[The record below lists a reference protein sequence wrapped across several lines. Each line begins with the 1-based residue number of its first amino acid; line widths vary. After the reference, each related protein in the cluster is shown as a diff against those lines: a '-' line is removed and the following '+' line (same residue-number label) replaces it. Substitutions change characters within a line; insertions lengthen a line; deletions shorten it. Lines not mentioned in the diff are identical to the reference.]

1 MEINDKDKRET
12 LVQEVLAL
20 SNYRDLVVDD
30 EQLWWKDFKAL
41 LKFIKRNRINLFCP
55 ERTEYFVLN
64 VFAAGN
70 KVECGRYHNWIFEQQ
85 ESYANKRLTEDQVT
99 ALESIPGWIWFSE
112 DLESLQKNVKD
123 VYYRHLLSNPHYQH
137 EIARMD
143 RDVAI
148 AGNSYEA
155 RLEKI
160 KDEFK
165 RLEEECECSEVY
177 CSSCGGILAYIKKN
191 IEYKYVIA
199 IRTLVELVHPSIIQ
213 KKFGHF
219 SQILFQFNQD
229 AYDEAILDD
238 ANYLLSLAKKGEFTV
253 SHERFLLIN
262 RESRKFDYEIVK
274 TPWKKLYSLGL
285 RKLERI
291 LRKKKIKSYED
302 ISHLETMLI
311 LLGPK
316 KAKRYPR
323 LISFGLEQFRKDTL
337 GWQRLMYNLFRDTN
351 KEVRSY
357 KGLNPSRSR
366 RNYGSKKGISGWY
379 VLGRIYDYRTEI
391 ESEKLRQIPTRW
403 PPRLGF

>member
-1 MEINDKDKRET
+1 MNITEKDYKET
-12 LVQEVLAL
+12 LLQEVLSL
-20 SNYRDLVVDD
+20 PDCHDIVDAE
-30 EQLWWKDFKAL
+30 EQLWWEDFKAL

-55 ERTEYFVLN
+55 SKIEYFVLN

-70 KVECGRYHNWIFEQQ
+70 KVECGRYNEWIVEQQ
-85 ESYANKRLTEDQVT
+85 ESHAHKRLTEDQVS

-112 DLESLQKNVKD
+112 DLESLQKNLKD
-123 VYYRHLLSNPHYQH
+123 VYYRHLISDPHYHH
-137 EIARMD
+137 EIVRMD
-143 RDVAI
+143 HDVAI

-177 CSSCGGILAYIKKN
+177 CSSCGGKLAYIKKN
-191 IEYKYVIA
+191 LEYSYVIA

-213 KKFGHF
+213 KEFGHF

-238 ANYLLSLAKKGEFTV
+238 ANYLLSLAKKGQFTV

-262 RESRKFDYEIVK
+262 RESRNADYQIVK

-285 RKLERI
+285 RKLEKILSKKRI
-291 LRKKKIKSYED
+291 NSPKD

-311 LLGPK
+311 ILGPK
-316 KAKRYPR
+316 KSKRYPR
-323 LISFGLEQFRKDTL
+323 LINFGMEQFRKDNFWWK
-337 GWQRLMYNLFRDTN
+337 GLMYNLFRETN
-351 KEVRSY
+351 KEVRSF
-357 KGLNPSRSR
+357 KGLNAWGLSGKYESTKGE
-366 RNYGSKKGISGWY
+366 YGWVCRKT
-379 VLGRIYDYRTEI
+379 IYDYRTEI
-391 ESEKLRQIPTRW
+391 GLEKLRQIPS
-403 PPRLGF
+403 

>member
-70 KVECGRYHNWIFEQQ
+70 KVECTRYHNWIFEQQ
-85 ESYANKRLTEDQVT
+85 ESHANQRLTEDQVS

-112 DLESLQKNVKD
+112 DFESLQENLRE
-123 VYYRHLLSNPHYQH
+123 VYFRHLNSDPHYGH
-137 EIARMD
+137 EIVRMD
-143 RDVAI
+143 HDVAI
-148 AGNSYEA
+148 ASNSYEA

-165 RLEEECECSEVY
+165 RLEKECECSEVF
-177 CSSCGGILAYIKKN
+177 CSSCGGKLSYIKKN
-191 IEYKYVIA
+191 LEYSYVIL
-199 IRTLVELVHPSIIQ
+199 IRTLVELIHPSIIQ
-213 KKFGHF
+213 NKFGHF
-219 SQILFQFNQD
+219 SQILFQFNRD
-229 AYDEAILDD
+229 AYGEAILDD
-238 ANYLLSLAKKGEFTV
+238 ANYLLSLAKEGEFT
-253 SHERFLLIN
+253 SHHERFLLIN
-262 RESRKFDYEIVK
+262 RETKNSDYRIVK

-291 LRKKKIKSYED
+291 LRKKRIRSYED
-302 ISHLETMLI
+302 ISHLQTMLI
-311 LLGPK
+311 LLGPI

-323 LISFGLEQFRKDTL
+323 LISFGMEQFKKDTL

-357 KGLNPSRSR
+357 KGLNAWGLSGK
-366 RNYGSKKGISGWY
+366 YDSKKGISGW
-379 VLGRIYDYRTEI
+379 VISRRIIYDYRTEI
-391 ESEKLRQIPTRW
+391 ESEKLRQIPPRW
-403 PPRLGF
+403 PPK

>member
-55 ERTEYFVLN
+55 SKIEYFVLN
-64 VFAAGN
+64 VFVAGN
-70 KVECGRYHNWIFEQQ
+70 KVECTRYNEWIIEQK
-85 ESYANKRLTEDQVT
+85 ESHFDERLTEDQVS

-112 DLESLQKNVKD
+112 NLESLQKNLED
-123 VYYRHLLSNPHYQH
+123 VYYRHHLSNPHYHH
-137 EIARMD
+137 EFERMNH
-143 RDVAI
+143 DVAI

-155 RLEKI
+155 RLKKI

-191 IEYKYVIA
+191 IEYKHVIA

-213 KKFGHF
+213 KEFGHF
-219 SQILFQFNQD
+219 SQILFQINRD
-229 AYDEAILDD
+229 AYGEAILDD
-238 ANYLLSLAKKGEFTV
+238 ANYLLSLAKEGEFTFH
-253 SHERFLLIN
+253 HERFLLIN
-262 RESRKFDYEIVK
+262 RETKNSDYRIVK

-291 LRKKKIKSYED
+291 LRKKRIRSYED
-302 ISHLETMLI
+302 ISHLQTMLI
-311 LLGPK
+311 LLGPI

-323 LISFGLEQFRKDTL
+323 LISFGMEQFKKDTL

-357 KGLNPSRSR
+357 KGLNAWGLSGK
-366 RNYGSKKGISGWY
+366 YDSKKGISGW
-379 VLGRIYDYRTEI
+379 VISRRIIYDYRTEI
-391 ESEKLRQIPTRW
+391 ESEKLRQIPPRW
-403 PPRLGF
+403 PPK

>member
-1 MEINDKDKRET
+1 
-12 LVQEVLAL
+12 
-20 SNYRDLVVDD
+20 
-30 EQLWWKDFKAL
+30 
-41 LKFIKRNRINLFCP
+41 
-55 ERTEYFVLN
+55 
-64 VFAAGN
+64 
-70 KVECGRYHNWIFEQQ
+70 
-85 ESYANKRLTEDQVT
+85 
-99 ALESIPGWIWFSE
+99 
-112 DLESLQKNVKD
+112 
-123 VYYRHLLSNPHYQH
+123 
-137 EIARMD
+137 
-143 RDVAI
+143 
-148 AGNSYEA
+148 
-155 RLEKI
+155 
-160 KDEFK
+160 
-165 RLEEECECSEVY
+165 
-177 CSSCGGILAYIKKN
+177 
-191 IEYKYVIA
+191 
-199 IRTLVELVHPSIIQ
+199 LVELVHPSIIQ
-213 KKFGHF
+213 KEFGHF

-238 ANYLLSLAKKGEFTV
+238 ANYLLSLAKKGEFTF

-311 LLGPK
+311 LLGSK

-391 ESEKLRQIPTRW
+391 ESEKLRQIPPRW